1 MSENTQN
8 SFKDHENKAD
18 IDFIMSYLQENLQ
31 VQRCDSGAEA
41 ILRKQFHEIPT
52 EDLSRRQFYILS
64 LKK

>member
-1 MSENTQN
+1 MSKNTQN

-18 IDFIMSYLQENLQ
+18 IDFIMSYLQDNLQ

-41 ILRKQFHEIPT
+41 ILRKHLHEVPT
-52 EDLSRRQFYILS
+52 EDLSQCQFYILS